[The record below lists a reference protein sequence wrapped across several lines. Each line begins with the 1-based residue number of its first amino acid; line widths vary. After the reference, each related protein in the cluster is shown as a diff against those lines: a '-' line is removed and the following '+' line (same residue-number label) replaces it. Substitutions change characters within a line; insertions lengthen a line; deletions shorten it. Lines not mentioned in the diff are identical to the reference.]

1 MNRIVKYRAWDKKN
15 KEMLYTYND
24 WEDDSKKVTFNRIYA
39 PTFGSHILEISYSED
54 LTLYD
59 ISIEVIESCVAMQF
73 TGLYDKN
80 GKEIYESD
88 IVKYKT
94 QYGSDESPSSW
105 GPEVVKYI
113 NGEFLPRERSYDCED
128 SYYSYRDFDFEI
140 IGNLFETPE
149 LLNK

>member
-88 IVKYKT
+88 IVKYGKW
-94 QYGSDESPSSW
+94 SCI
-105 GPEVVKYI
+105 VKYKNGSFILECI
-113 NGEFLPRERSYDCED
+113 NFDNEG
-128 SYYSYRDFDFEI
+128 DFFYFADMSNNLLEI
-140 IGNLFETPE
+140 IGNIFETPE
-149 LLNK
+149 LLKV